1 MGEPDKLYYASLLTI
16 NNNAYTIIEDVLP
29 IFFTFKSSSVDTLTE
44 DNDGMSILFDSAL
57 RSVAA
62 SSANGIV
69 SLTIYSLDGRIVSS
83 IEGEGKESVSIDLSD
98 IPAGVYIVTATDAKG
113 VRKQMK
119 IAR

>member
-1 MGEPDKLYYASLLTI
+1 MINSISHILTNRFLNNTACKQCFKLIVDINMWLFDKSL
-16 NNNAYTIIEDVLP
+16 
-29 IFFTFKSSSVDTLTE
+29 

-69 SLTIYSLDGRIVSS
+69 SLTIYSLDGRIVGS

-98 IPAGVYIVTATDAKG
+98 IPTGVYIVTATDAKG